1 MSSTRQ
7 AGRSRCPAVPS
18 VTWYSTAR
26 WLANQIS
33 VGLSS
38 HSAYRTSR
46 CDDSARIETV
56 LTHGGA

>member
-1 MSSTRQ
+1 M
-7 AGRSRCPAVPS
+7 PS

-38 HSAYRTSR
+38 HSAYRTFR
-46 CDDSARIETV
+46 CEDSAHTETV
-56 LTHGGA
+56 LIHGGA